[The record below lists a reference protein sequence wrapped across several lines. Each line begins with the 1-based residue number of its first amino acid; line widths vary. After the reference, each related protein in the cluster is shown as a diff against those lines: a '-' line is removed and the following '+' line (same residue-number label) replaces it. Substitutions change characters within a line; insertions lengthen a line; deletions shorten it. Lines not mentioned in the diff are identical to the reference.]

1 MDKIW
6 GEKQKLGKLKAE
18 MEGQRERLKAKV

>member
-6 GEKQKLGKLKAE
+6 GEKQKLGKQRAE
-18 MEGQRERLKAKV
+18 MGGQRERLKAKV